1 MKVIGNSWKLKL
13 EKDEDGN
20 TTKYKLGSTRRKRRQ
35 KRAGL
40 ELYILTDNAIHKSY
54 RAASY
59 CMSSWSRSWSNER
72 NHRIPQRRRGV
83 KYLHGSTFK
92 RDTRYSPMT
101 EEDSFLIYVVR
112 LCKASARHPSPGA
125 PSFLNGLFHMD
136 SCNPSLTQAAM
147 PWSSGSYSTSY
158 STIRQKTPILLQ
170 LHSSQYHNRRH
181 APR

>member
-59 CMSSWSRSWSNER
+59 CMSS
-72 NHRIPQRRRGV
+72 
-83 KYLHGSTFK
+83 
-92 RDTRYSPMT
+92 
-101 EEDSFLIYVVR
+101 
-112 LCKASARHPSPGA
+112 
-125 PSFLNGLFHMD
+125 
-136 SCNPSLTQAAM
+136 
-147 PWSSGSYSTSY
+147 
-158 STIRQKTPILLQ
+158 
-170 LHSSQYHNRRH
+170 
-181 APR
+181 